1 MVSGA
6 VDRNPSVTSGLWF
19 VIARSEIPRSAGKHD
34 LGSDRPPCRSV
45 SDCAGRDAGATN
57 EDCFAPLAMTVFGRS

>member
-1 MVSGA
+1 MA
-6 VDRNPSVTSGLWF
+6 ILNTWIRRCNPSVTSGLWF
-19 VIARSEIPRSAGKHD
+19 VIVPRSAGKQD

-57 EDCFAPLAMTVFGRS
+57 GDCFAPLAMTVFGRS